1 MKKVKY
7 TKSAYEKAINLI
19 ASRNLHERRNKRPV
33 ATIGDVW
40 PVVKEERKKY
50 GKK

>member
-1 MKKVKY
+1 MKNKY

-19 ASRNLHERRNKRPV
+19 ASRKLHEARNKRPV
-33 ATIGDVW
+33 ATIADAW
-40 PVVKEERKKY
+40 PTSVKEEKKPY